1 MAPTFL
7 FPRSFVNVHNRPLH
21 WAVIIRELRRKEL
34 AVAKFY
40 YGGQAVMEGVMM
52 RGRSSAAVAIRR
64 PDMSIHLHE
73 EALNPRLYQNPL
85 FRLPFLRG
93 LLLLWE
99 MLVLGTRLMTLS
111 ANIATGAVDPEA
123 SPGKSTDLS
132 PVQRNGSADGEP
144 VVEEELE
151 APPQIG
157 GVMLVLT
164 LVLSLGF
171 AVVVFFLVPL
181 FLASLFTNLLRNPAG
196 SGWLNLL
203 FEGVVRLLLLIGY
216 LYVIGRVPDIQR
228 VFGYHG
234 AEHKAIN
241 AMEQGDP
248 LDVTHVR
255 RASRVHTRCGTGFL
269 LLVMVV
275 SIFVFAFVGSPSL
288 LIKVISRIVLVPVV
302 AGISYELMR
311 LGAANYRFLIV
322 RWLLA
327 PGLALQGLTTREP
340 DDSMIEC
347 AITALKRVMQ
357 RDGLAE
363 RSSEGIES
371 PLPPLAVSSRA

>member
-1 MAPTFL
+1 
-7 FPRSFVNVHNRPLH
+7 
-21 WAVIIRELRRKEL
+21 
-34 AVAKFY
+34 VAKFY

-52 RGRSSAAVAIRR
+52 RGRKSAAVAIRR
-64 PDMSIHLHE
+64 PDASIYLHE
-73 EALNPRLYQNPL
+73 EALNPRLYQNRL

-99 MLVLGTRLMTLS
+99 MLVLGTRLMTFS
-111 ANIATGAVDPEA
+111 ANVATGAINPESASTKATNATA
-123 SPGKSTDLS
+123 SPDVVSAPVTD
-132 PVQRNGSADGEP
+132 
-144 VVEEELE
+144 EELE

-157 GVMLVLT
+157 GVVLVFT
-164 LVLSLGF
+164 LLLSLGF
-171 AVVVFFLVPL
+171 AVAVFFLGPL
-181 FLASLFTNLLRNPAG
+181 FIASLLHNQIGT
-196 SGWLNLL
+196 GWLNLTV
-203 FEGVVRLLLLIGY
+203 EGVVRLVLLVGY
-216 LYVIGRVPDIQR
+216 LYVIGRLPDIQR

-248 LDVTHVR
+248 LDVAHVR

-275 SIFVFAFVGSPSL
+275 SIFVFALVGSPPL
-288 LIKVISRIVLVPVV
+288 LIKVISRIILVPVV

-311 LGAANYRFLIV
+311 LGAANYRFRIV

-347 AITALKRVMQ
+347 AIAALKRVIQ
-357 RDGLAE
+357 RDGLADTGGE
-363 RSSEGIES
+363 VVEA
-371 PLPPLAVSSRA
+371 PLPPLAVSSKA

>member
-1 MAPTFL
+1 M
-7 FPRSFVNVHNRPLH
+7 
-21 WAVIIRELRRKEL
+21 
-34 AVAKFY
+34 AKFY

-52 RGRSSAAVAIRR
+52 RGRTSVAVAVRR
-64 PDMSIHLHE
+64 SDNSIYLHE
-73 EALNPRLYQNPL
+73 EALNPRLYQNRL

-99 MLVLGTRLMTLS
+99 MLVLGTRMMTFS
-111 ANIATGAVDPEA
+111 ANIATGALNPDAPSHNTHEQAGQSNGAVPTKD
-123 SPGKSTDLS
+123 
-132 PVQRNGSADGEP
+132 VQLG
-144 VVEEELE
+144 EELE
-151 APPQIG
+151 TPPEIG
-157 GVMLVLT
+157 GAMLIITLLISLT
-164 LVLSLGF
+164 F
-171 AVVVFFLVPL
+171 AIGIFFVVPL
-181 FLASLFTNLLRNPAG
+181 FLANLLHNQIG
-196 SGWLNLL
+196 DGWLNLT
-203 FEGVVRLLLLIGY
+203 FEGVIRLVLLVGY
-216 LYVIGRVPDIQR
+216 LYLIGRVPDIQR

-248 LDVTHVR
+248 LDVEHVR
-255 RASRVHTRCGTGFL
+255 QASRVHTRCGTGFL

-288 LIKVISRIVLVPVV
+288 LLKIISRIVLVPVV

-311 LGAANYRFLIV
+311 LGAAYYRFPIV

-347 AITALKRVMQ
+347 AIASLQRVLQ
-357 RDGLAE
+357 RDGLG
-363 RSSEGIES
+363 SVSGEGIE
-371 PLPPLAVSSRA
+371 PALPPLAVSRIS